1 MLKQLFDFGPQDR
14 IVSAR
19 TIKQRSPGVGSAFQG
34 LLEDCLNLAP
44 PLFIHFLC
52 PGLLFGAAK
61 DQEAPFVMEDDVP
74 MILTWQYVAMRA
86 KRVLGTAWKSP
97 PAVIAWQL

>member
-1 MLKQLFDFGPQDR
+1 MVKQLFDFGPQGR
-14 IVSAR
+14 VVSAR
-19 TIKQRSPGVGSAFQG
+19 TTEQRSPGVGSALQG
-34 LLEDCLNLAP
+34 FLEYCLNLAP

-74 MILTWQYVAMRA
+74 MILTWQRSEMRA
-86 KRVLGTAWKSP
+86 ERILGTAWHIP
-97 PAVIAWQL
+97 PAVAVKQL